1 MTATINPL
9 ISVSSHFEKEEY
21 LPIKIVFDSSYEN
34 IRHIGFYYEDT
45 DLAEFTVDRTNG
57 LVKKFVLVQCTN
69 YTFSNHSMEIPK
81 IEKTGA
87 LTFNYD
93 SKFDCKSFSATV
105 FSDGV
110 MIELSDMKADSFCK
124 CGQLILGFDSRKRIL
139 SIYITELSKDEIEH
153 IIFELR
159 EQ

>member
-1 MTATINPL
+1 MGVSINSM
-9 ISVSSHFEKEEY
+9 ISISSHFEKEGY

-57 LVKKFVLVQCTN
+57 MVKKFVLVQCTN
-69 YTFSNHSMEIPK
+69 YSFSNHSMEIPK

-87 LTFNYD
+87 LTLNYD

-110 MIELSDMKADSFCK
+110 IIELSDMKADSFCK